1 MKNIIEKIYN
11 YDISLHVFDN
21 SYNAIWLW
29 KHLVYLDGF
38 YLHNLITQSVVPF
51 LRRCLLSG
59 KSNRSQKLWAV
70 LTLFS
75 STLFVTP
82 NCRCGTVLQRQTSTM
97 LHHQAY
103 GSCYIFHWQL
113 KMYEYVF
120 AFLYEDLTQR
130 GSHLCFWWIPAL
142 FTSFHLSYIYLFN
155 INFLVYLGIFEVWFG
170 VKNDKAVLIR
180 L

>member
-1 MKNIIEKIYN
+1 M
-11 YDISLHVFDN
+11 
-21 SYNAIWLW
+21 
-29 KHLVYLDGF
+29 GF
-38 YLHNLITQSVVPF
+38 FLHNLITQSVVPF

-59 KSNRSQKLWAV
+59 KSNRSQKLLPSMFILCATIYKI
-70 LTLFS
+70 LYLLFI
-75 STLFVTP
+75 
-82 NCRCGTVLQRQTSTM
+82 CRCGTVLQRQTSTM

-103 GSCYIFHWQL
+103 GPCYIFHWQL

-130 GSHLCFWWIPAL
+130 GSHLCFWWDPAL
-142 FTSFHLSYIYLFN
+142 FTSLHLSYIYLFN
-155 INFLVYLGIFEVWFG
+155 INFLVYLGIFEVWLG